1 MKTKIQISILEK
13 AANKIE
19 AIAERVSKTSD
30 RNSINLA
37 VKEVIADLEMAMVE
51 MKNIYQQKQLKEREN
66 HDLER
71 LKPASSQV

>member
-1 MKTKIQISILEK
+1 MKTKIKISILEK

-19 AIAERVSKTSD
+19 AIAEEVSQTSD

-37 VKEVIADLEMAMVE
+37 VTEVIADLEIVMVE
-51 MKNIYQQKQLKEREN
+51 MKKIYQQKQLKEREN
-66 HDLER
+66 YDLER